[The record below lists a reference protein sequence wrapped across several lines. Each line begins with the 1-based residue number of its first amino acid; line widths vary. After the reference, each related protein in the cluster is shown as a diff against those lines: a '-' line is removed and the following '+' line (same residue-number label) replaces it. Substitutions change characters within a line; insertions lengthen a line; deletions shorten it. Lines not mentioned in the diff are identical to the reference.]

1 MLSALHWRLP
11 RRSGISTALHSCQF
25 VRSAFTGYSIFQ
37 AMTAPK
43 RQGIE
48 PPPPSDSGAP
58 EKEVAIALEDTTG
71 PPRNPT
77 KGVRTKTRARARAEA
92 EVLGRPPAVNSSYV
106 PVPWKGRLGYVRSP
120 GSGLFWY
127 GMEFANGGVCRL
139 VRIPTSALQ
148 TLQFSALVPVGSPR
162 Y

>member
-1 MLSALHWRLP
+1 
-11 RRSGISTALHSCQF
+11 
-25 VRSAFTGYSIFQ
+25 
-37 AMTAPK
+37 MTAPK
-43 RQGIE
+43 RQDIE

-58 EKEVAIALEDTTG
+58 EGEVAIALEDTTG

-106 PVPWKGRLGYVRSP
+106 PVPWKGRLGYVRP
-120 GSGLFWY
+120 PAQVYSGMVWGLLM
-127 GMEFANGGVCRL
+127 GGGVCRL